1 MCKDT
6 CSIRISMEEE
16 NKDVEEEINSAK
28 ADKTKSATPTNG
40 KRTDAVPGSLAQGE
54 VITPDQAIAETQLSA
69 GTTESPTTTK
79 RSVERRSVKQAVS

>member
-28 ADKTKSATPTNG
+28 ADTTKTNHENTTSTTGKTFQMHPEKWKQPCRTRPTNNSILCGYHG
-40 KRTDAVPGSLAQGE
+40 KFGHYG
-54 VITPDQAIAETQLSA
+54 
-69 GTTESPTTTK
+69 K
-79 RSVERRSVKQAVS
+79 K